1 MTNIE
6 AGPFPVGRG
15 SVSKKWKSLKRTISY
30 YLWLICIL
38 VMAVAVLIAN
48 NYLIYNS
55 LTEENLKNKSVVDQ
69 AKKVVGETSD
79 LRLENMELKSENENL
94 KQQLEKLKSENVEYT
109 EKISMLK
116 KKNADMTSQVEE
128 LTKDNISL
136 QNSLK
141 IAASVGIKPKNYE
154 MFAGISASRSSIERG
169 TYIGRF
175 KGTVYTPSKEEC
187 GNDKGITYS
196 GKPIIPGISLAV
208 DVKYWPLGT
217 VFYIRG
223 LGYAVA
229 MDVGSAIKGKYR
241 FDFAVFDKK
250 FAYALGTR
258 MWDVYLIKMGNGK
271 VEEITF

>member
-6 AGPFPVGRG
+6 AGPFPLGRD
-15 SVSKKWKSLKRTISY
+15 SVSKRWKSLKKTVYY

-38 VMAVAVLIAN
+38 VMAVAVLITN
-48 NYLIYNS
+48 NYLVYNS
-55 LTEENLKNKSVVDQ
+55 LTEENLKNKDVVEQ
-69 AKKVVGETSD
+69 AKRVVGETSD
-79 LRLENMELKSENENL
+79 LKLENGELKSENEKL
-94 KQQLEKLKSENVEYT
+94 KQQLEKLKAENAEHA
-109 EKISMLK
+109 EKITMLEK
-116 KKNADMTSQVEE
+116 QSNDMLNQVEE

-141 IAASVGIKPKNYE
+141 VAASVGIKPKNYE
-154 MFAGISASRSSIERG
+154 TFAGISPSRSRIERG

-229 MDVGSAIKGKYR
+229 MDIGSAIKGKYR

-250 FAYALGTR
+250 FAYALGSR
-258 MWDVYLIKMGNGK
+258 MWDVYLVKMGNGK
-271 VEEITF
+271 VEDIKF